1 MFARKLIQHF
11 QNDVDPLSSEFMQ
24 KIKRS
29 DNCGQL
35 LLRVPA
41 EEQRQTTREIYR
53 HLMDWLQGEQV
64 KNKEYYIALGK
75 RRAQQGIP
83 WHELFAAICAAREY
97 FWDYV
102 ERETLLDV
110 PADFWGGVKLLR
122 SLNACFDNALYFAS
136 IGYEQTGGQELAP
149 MPVFTE
155 RTTKN

>member
-11 QNDVDPLSSEFMQ
+11 QNDVDLLSSEFMQ

-29 DNCGQL
+29 DNCGEL
-35 LLRVPA
+35 LLRVPIDD
-41 EEQRQTTREIYR
+41 QRESTREIYR

-64 KNKEYYIALGK
+64 KNEEYYIALGR

-83 WHELFAAICAAREY
+83 WHELFAVICAAREY

-122 SLNACFDNALYFAS
+122 SLNACFDNVVYFVS
-136 IGYEQTGGQELAP
+136 IGYHKAGAQENTPAG
-149 MPVFTE
+149 VSVE
-155 RTTKN
+155 RANTN